1 MDSVTLYFEVIEI
14 IKRDMLGD
22 ECISDQ
28 KVLSVA
34 TDSSG
39 SYTHFGRLSNAKT
52 VDLMQAAY
60 EAGLRYRCESKITI
74 NEIPRSEDEDY

>member
-34 TDSSG
+34 TDRSG
-39 SYTHFGRLSNAKT
+39 AYSNYGWICNATT

-60 EAGLRYRCESKITI
+60 EAGLRYRSESKITI
-74 NEIPRSEDEDY
+74 TEKPRSEEDEY